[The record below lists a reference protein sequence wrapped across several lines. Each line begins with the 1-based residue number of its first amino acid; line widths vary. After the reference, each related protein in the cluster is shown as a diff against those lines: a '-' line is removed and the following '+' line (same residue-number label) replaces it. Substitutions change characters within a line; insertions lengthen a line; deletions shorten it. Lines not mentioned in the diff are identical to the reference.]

1 MVLGRSKPDPG
12 ADAVIS
18 MGSQEWSQIKF
29 KVLGKSLNLFEPV
42 SFWEKE
48 DN

>member
-1 MVLGRSKPDPG
+1 MVLGRSKLDLG

-18 MGSQEWSQIKF
+18 MRRQEWSQIKF

-42 SFWEKE
+42 SFWEEE